1 MPGSDRVPWLEGT
14 AGDLR
19 HGARVFARRPAL
31 TALVVLTLSLG
42 IGANAAIFSVAEA
55 VLLRPVP
62 YVNAERLVWL
72 MDGQT
77 DNRGT
82 TNPTVPEAIDVAAAS
97 RQFDH
102 VTYFDTRDFQLLGGD
117 EPERVVGARVEPSLL
132 LMLGA
137 QPALGRVFSA
147 ADRTGNPAIVVLS
160 GGLWRR
166 NFGADPAAIGRSLNV
181 NGTTHEIVGVLPDGF
196 SFSYLSQ
203 APVDLYVPYPTSPE
217 YTSRTGEFASVRR
230 VSVLARVKAGASL
243 ESASAELST
252 IASAMAA
259 AHPGQY
265 GGRAGG
271 SPSAFFM
278 LAQPLRESL
287 TRNSRPVLLMLLGA
301 VVLILLI
308 ACVNTA
314 QFLLAQAVE
323 REPEV
328 AVRSA
333 LGAGRAR
340 LVRQF
345 MSEALL
351 LVGAGGLLG
360 VAQSIWLTGALRAL
374 VPRGTPL
381 VGDIGLDAR
390 VVLFLFAITILT
402 AIGCALVPAL
412 RFSDA
417 GVAQRLANR
426 SGGTRRGR
434 LRLLLIA
441 VEVAMS
447 VVLLMGAGVMLRSL
461 MHLQREQGGFTSDRV
476 AVLRIRGIG
485 GGGGLGETYTR
496 YLSQIASLSGVE
508 AAGMTSAV
516 FPGRPGTGFTLAG
529 EPDAGAARKR
539 QMASYQIVS
548 AGYFGALGIPL
559 EAGRLFNDDDTGARP
574 PVAIVNRE
582 MAQQFWKSESPIG
595 RQIRAGDGPR
605 ARTMTIIG
613 VVGNVRPPFQM
624 GDVPQL
630 YVSYLQQGEPNMALV
645 IRTAPQTPLPLAAV
659 KQAIW
664 SVDPRQAVFGVT
676 TLEQQ
681 LAQAM
686 AGQRAITALT
696 GGFAVL
702 ALVISLSGLYTVVTY
717 LVSRR
722 FKEIAVRRAVGATAT
737 DLVRSLVSP
746 TLRWAAAG
754 LMAGAAAG
762 VGGGRVLTAA
772 VTVVTPVDAALTATV
787 VGIYLLVVLA
797 VLGAASRSA
806 LRIDPAAALRAD

>member
-1 MPGSDRVPWLEGT
+1 MV
-14 AGDLR
+14 
-19 HGARVFARRPAL
+19 
-31 TALVVLTLSLG
+31 
-42 IGANAAIFSVAEA
+42 
-55 VLLRPVP
+55 
-62 YVNAERLVWL
+62 
-72 MDGQT
+72 
-77 DNRGT
+77 
-82 TNPTVPEAIDVAAAS
+82 
-97 RQFDH
+97 
-102 VTYFDTRDFQLLGGD
+102 
-117 EPERVVGARVEPSLL
+117 
-132 LMLGA
+132 
-137 QPALGRVFSA
+137 
-147 ADRTGNPAIVVLS
+147 
-160 GGLWRR
+160 
-166 NFGADPAAIGRSLNV
+166 
-181 NGTTHEIVGVLPDGF
+181 
-196 SFSYLSQ
+196 
-203 APVDLYVPYPTSPE
+203 
-217 YTSRTGEFASVRR
+217 
-230 VSVLARVKAGASL
+230 
-243 ESASAELST
+243 
-252 IASAMAA
+252 
-259 AHPGQY
+259 
-265 GGRAGG
+265 
-271 SPSAFFM
+271 
-278 LAQPLRESL
+278 QPLRESL

-314 QFLLAQAVE
+314 QFLLAQAIE

-340 LVRQF
+340 LIRQF
-345 MSEALL
+345 VSEALL

-360 VAQSIWLTGALRAL
+360 LVQSIWLTSALRAL

-381 VGDIGLDAR
+381 VGGIGLDAR

-426 SGGTRRGR
+426 SGGTRRGW

-447 VVLLMGAGVMLRSL
+447 VVLLMGAGLLLRSL
-461 MHLQREQGGFTSDRV
+461 MHLQREQGGFTSEHV
-476 AVLRIRGIG
+476 SVLRIRGIG
-485 GGGGLGETYTR
+485 GGGGLGDTYAR
-496 YLSQIASLSGVE
+496 YLTQIANLNGVA
-508 AAGMTSAV
+508 AAGMASAV
-516 FPGRPGTGFTLAG
+516 FPGRPGSGFTLAG
-529 EPDAGAARKR
+529 EPDDGAARRR

-548 AGYFGALGIPL
+548 AGYFAALGIPL

-582 MAQQFWKSESPIG
+582 MAQQFWKSGSPIG

-613 VVGNVRPPFQM
+613 IVGNVRPPFQM

-645 IRTAPQTPLPLAAV
+645 IRTAPQTPLPLAAI

-664 SVDPRQAVFGVT
+664 SFDSRQAVFGVT
-676 TLEQQ
+676 TVEQQ

-722 FKEIAVRRAVGATAT
+722 FKEIAVRRAVGATAI
-737 DLVRSLVSP
+737 DVVRSLVEP

-762 VGGGRVLTAA
+762 VGGGRAMTAA

-787 VGIYLLVVLA
+787 VGIYLLVVLV
-797 VLGAASRSA
+797 VLGAVSRSA